1 MTKQGSAGGLQS
13 QHTLHHCSAMEGAEE
28 LCLSLGLGEI
38 PLLNAENRELN
49 RRLQAYQ
56 VPHCISTHL
65 NQTALPTD

>member
-1 MTKQGSAGGLQS
+1 
-13 QHTLHHCSAMEGAEE
+13 MEGAEE

-56 VPHCISTHL
+56 VPPHCISTHL